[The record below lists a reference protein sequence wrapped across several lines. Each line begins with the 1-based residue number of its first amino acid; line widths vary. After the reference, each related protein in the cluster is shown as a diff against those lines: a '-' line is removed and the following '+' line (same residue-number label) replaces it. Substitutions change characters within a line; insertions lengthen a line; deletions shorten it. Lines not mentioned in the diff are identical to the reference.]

1 MFVSLIICIVAMIS
15 TVHAMYP
22 LWDDHGSGRH
32 TMWLKTK
39 HISDQP
45 KKKKVTEPVIF
56 ETILIHFE
64 FLNNSAYIFSEVFR
78 ETHLTI

>member
-1 MFVSLIICIVAMIS
+1 MIS
-15 TVHAMYP
+15 TVHATYP

-32 TMWLKTK
+32 KMWLKTK

-45 KKKKVTEPVIF
+45 KKKATEPVIF
-56 ETILIHFE
+56 EPILIHFE
-64 FLNNSAYIFSEVFR
+64 CLNHSAYIFSEVFR